1 MNHLA
6 PLLCPLLLYACR
18 GCGGV
23 DPNLLDDPSGVWGYE
38 TMELQ
43 LAAHGDRL
51 VAVYASLY
59 SQGEC
64 ACLLDLQREVPGLWA
79 TELAGQRVE
88 LTLTDEGIAIRPAG
102 GQPLELA
109 CCGPAW
115 PGDLAPVDSRRPL
128 GRCSTI
134 SQAAT
139 VYLPVPHVE
148 EPEPSPWSTL
158 LGDELEAVQAFGA
171 FDVWVLTRIPGSD
184 GFAGLVR
191 IEELSCGN

>member
-1 MNHLA
+1 MGRLA
-6 PLLCPLLLYACR
+6 TLLYPFLLPACR
-18 GCGGV
+18 GCSGV
-23 DPNLLDDPSGVWGYE
+23 DPDLIEDPSGVWGHE

-64 ACLLDLQREVPGLWA
+64 ACLLDLLREESGLWA
-79 TELAGQRVE
+79 TVHAGQRVE
-88 LTLTDEGIAIRPAG
+88 LALTDQGIVIRPAG

-109 CCGPAW
+109 CCGAAW
-115 PGDLAPVDSRRPL
+115 PGDLASIDSHRPL
-128 GRCSTI
+128 GRCTTI

-139 VYLPVPHVE
+139 VYLPVPYVE

-158 LGDELEAVQAFGA
+158 LEDELESV
-171 FDVWVLTRIPGSD
+171 
-184 GFAGLVR
+184 
-191 IEELSCGN
+191 